1 MLNLRRTASTHRSA
15 TGCSFPNSPA
25 PAHPRTLLA
34 CTAGIPGRP
43 ILTRPPHWPPPLSL
57 SECDFS
63 RRATLSHSHVHICRC
78 PRAVGQ
84 LLRCLAHPIQ
94 TKRIRTS
101 IALTT
106 LSPNQLQPC
115 SPITGLCLPRPST
128 RHRPH
133 ASVLIKRIAS
143 CLSPPHHFIA
153 RCLFPGK
160 PRRLGPPFFAAA
172 VHPGTARFTALPPPC
187 VGHGAP
193 SYPGVALG
201 AVSATVHPLV
211 PPLNV
216 VTPPPRSPSG
226 DPMCRAPSVLI
237 FLSWRLP
244 HILTVV

>member
-101 IALTT
+101 IPLTT
-106 LSPNQLQPC
+106 RSPNQLQPC

-128 RHRPH
+128 RHWSLPRHRPR
-133 ASVLIKRIAS
+133 AALVLHF
-143 CLSPPHHFIA
+143 LPP
-153 RCLFPGK
+153 
-160 PRRLGPPFFAAA
+160 
-172 VHPGTARFTALPPPC
+172 RFTQGQLASPLSLLLAL
-187 VGHGAP
+187 VTEH
-193 SYPGVALG
+193 
-201 AVSATVHPLV
+201 HPTLE
-211 PPLNV
+211 L
-216 VTPPPRSPSG
+216 
-226 DPMCRAPSVLI
+226 L
-237 FLSWRLP
+237 
-244 HILTVV
+244 